1 MANEK
6 ISWRCFNGPVF
17 RWAGITI
24 FYFFLLTIPLITGA
38 QNFKPVMV
46 GILTDCQY
54 CNCAT
59 EGVRNYTLSL
69 SKLDSCIREFNA
81 LPLDAVFHLGD
92 MIDHDYSSYDSIIP
106 KFRQFNAP
114 FNLVLGNHDWVVK
127 NRFKPGLLDRIG
139 MKEDHY
145 VVDLANWR
153 FIVLNGDDLSFFA
166 PQDKKQR
173 QERNEIVSDQFSQF
187 HLNGLPW
194 NGGIGSGQMRWLEAQ
209 LNDSEQ
215 SHKNVIIICHF
226 PLFVKGNHNLFNN
239 YELFNLISRYKCVKA
254 YFNGYYHDG
263 NFFTTVGIHCVNFKG
278 MVNTQI
284 NSFAVVTLTSDS
296 ILIKGFGREPDRNL
310 KIRTNGDNSDFP

>member
-1 MANEK
+1 MAKSK
-6 ISWRCFNGPVF
+6 IKWWRFNGPGF
-17 RWAGITI
+17 RWARMTI
-24 FYFFLLTIPLITGA
+24 FCFLLLTLPQITGA
-38 QNFKPVMV
+38 QNVKPVMV

-69 SKLDSCIREFNA
+69 SKLDSCIQVFNA

-92 MIDHDYSSYDSIIP
+92 MIDHDYSSYDSVIP
-106 KFRQFNAP
+106 RFQQFIAP
-114 FNLVLGNHDWVVK
+114 FKFVLGNHDWVVK
-127 NRFKPGLLDRIG
+127 NSFKPGLLDRIG

-145 VVDLANWR
+145 VVDLSNWR

-173 QERNEIVSDQFSQF
+173 QERNEMVSDQFSLF

-194 NGGIGSGQMRWLEAQ
+194 NGGNGSGQMCWLEAQ

-226 PLFVKGNHNLFNN
+226 PLFVKDNHNLFNN
-239 YELFNLISRYKCVKA
+239 NDLFNLISRYLCVKA
-254 YFNGYYHDG
+254 YFNGHYHDG
-263 NFFTTVGIHCVNFKG
+263 NYFTKSGIHFVNFKG
-278 MVNTQI
+278 MVNTQT
-284 NSFAVVTLTSDS
+284 NSFAVVTLTADS
-296 ILIKGFGREPDRNL
+296 ILIKGYGREPDRNL
-310 KIRTNGDNSDFP
+310 KIRTTVD